1 MISKIP
7 SQIRCEFQN
16 NLVKLTFNN
25 LSTGWMR
32 DDDSFIKRV
41 NEDNLNS
48 VFLKPH
54 LIKEFEIKNRLDDGI
69 RFLKSEKYSKAVQ
82 KFNEVL
88 FYDSQYGEALLNKS
102 FSLKFQKHFVKSLRY
117 YKCAVSADEN
127 LKDME
132 YHKTLLKEANAEID
146 NFPKLKMNIYAGDQY
161 FSKGDYN
168 NAVLSYNRALAN
180 PSGFKDKILFKL
192 LNKKATSLL
201 NLNNFDE
208 ALTYFKKSLMVK
220 VNDYAIFGQG
230 LCEYNLGLEI
240 SDNFKNMLNINKIQM
255 LRQAVILNDLGN
267 FRESLKISDYLCRN
281 HFKMDEFYLK
291 LINARK
297 YTMSELDMDLS
308 KLNMVLDNFV
318 ER

>member
-1 MISKIP
+1 M
-7 SQIRCEFQN
+7 
-16 NLVKLTFNN
+16 
-25 LSTGWMR
+25 
-32 DDDSFIKRV
+32 
-41 NEDNLNS
+41 
-48 VFLKPH
+48 
-54 LIKEFEIKNRLDDGI
+54 DDGI